1 MQQFRDPKCVTY
13 VSRHLLPMSPGRTRS
28 DTHAVRASE
37 SMGIATLHAILRTLL
52 DHTPGSGRW
61 NEPHPRQVLPDQEL
75 RKWKRHPKVPL
86 RTVGRMGGAQRYPC
100 CPCIGIDGYR
110 YAPRHPAN
118 TARPHLRQRAPE
130 RAASTAGSA
139 GSGALEMEKAPEGAS
154 CVRSVGWV
162 ERSDTHAVRASE
174 SMGIAT
180 LHAILRTPLDHPSG
194 SGRRNERHPRQ
205 VLPDQRATA
214 LARAW
219 CSFL

>member
-1 MQQFRDPKCVTY
+1 MLSVHRNRW
-13 VSRHLLPMSPGRTRS
+13 VSLRSTPSYEHRSTIPPAASAGSSGIHGRFCRIRSSGNAKGTR
-28 DTHAVRASE
+28 RC
-37 SMGIATLHAILRTLL
+37 L
-52 DHTPGSGRW
+52 
-61 NEPHPRQVLPDQEL
+61 
-75 RKWKRHPKVPL
+75 L
-86 RTVGRMGGAQRYPC
+86 RTVSRMGGAQRYPC

-110 YAPRHPAN
+110 YAPRHPTN
-118 TARPHLRQRAPE
+118 TARPSPRQRAPD
-130 RAASTAGSA
+130 RAASTADSA
-139 GSGALEMEKAPEGAS
+139 GSGAPEMEKAPESAS

-180 LHAILRTPLDHPSG
+180 LHAILRTPLDHTAGSG
-194 SGRRNERHPRQ
+194 SRSERHPRQ